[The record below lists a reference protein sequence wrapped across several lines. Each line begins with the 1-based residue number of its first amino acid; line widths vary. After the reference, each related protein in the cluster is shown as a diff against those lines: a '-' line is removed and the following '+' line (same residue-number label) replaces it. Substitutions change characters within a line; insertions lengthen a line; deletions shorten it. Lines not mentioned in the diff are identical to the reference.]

1 MFWKLKTSDIIKL
14 YHVFLFPPPPQ
25 LPVKMIPASMENVLK
40 PSIVTSV
47 IVSKAS
53 MERSASMVR
62 KRADVVTLRVVLM
75 QGG

>member
-1 MFWKLKTSDIIKL
+1 MYSSST
-14 YHVFLFPPPPQ
+14 PPQ

-62 KRADVVTLRVVLM
+62 KRADVATLRVVLM